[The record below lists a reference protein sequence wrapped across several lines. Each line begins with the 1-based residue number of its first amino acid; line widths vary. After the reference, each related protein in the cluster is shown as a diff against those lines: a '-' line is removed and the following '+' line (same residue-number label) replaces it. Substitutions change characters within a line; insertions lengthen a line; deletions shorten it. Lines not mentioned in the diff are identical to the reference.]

1 LNIIFCQKPLISCY
15 ARSRRNHPPALCP
28 AGCRLQRINRARQL
42 LELTAMSIK
51 EIAAEVGYENPFYFS
66 LRFKKQTG
74 TSPRD
79 YRQKQIP
86 S

>member
-1 LNIIFCQKPLISCY
+1 
-15 ARSRRNHPPALCP
+15 
-28 AGCRLQRINRARQL
+28 
-42 LELTAMSIK
+42 MSIK